1 MAGNVNG
8 WDTEGAKRKLRSAA
22 ASALYN
28 GVTPDEARRLV
39 EEGIAETVAS
49 PAYKAQQQR
58 ARAA

>member
-1 MAGNVNG
+1 MGNANG

-28 GVTPDEARRLV
+28 GVTPDEARRVV
-39 EEGIAETVAS
+39 EEGIAETLRS
-49 PAYKAQQQR
+49 PAYQAQQER